1 MGRKKKITP
10 RKTPQRRSSRNR
22 MSSVMLKYP
31 SEEAENQKDIIIYGK
46 KKTVVEEII
55 KPKTLAIEIKEA
67 LLLEDDTY
75 PQLNKHDNI
84 QGLSAEGEEEIQAN
98 STEDPIIQENSAEG
112 EEEIQANSTLDIT
125 EEISREG
132 ISLVLNLFYESEGRL
147 EPVAWLNWNMD
158 VIKGDH
164 ANNHQGTLSTY
175 NNHEDISL
183 ENNKINCDLGLLSDD
198 NSCGVDDGKLQ

>member
-46 KKTVVEEII
+46 KKVVEEII

-98 STEDPIIQENSAEG
+98 STEDPIIQENNAEG
-112 EEEIQANSTLDIT
+112 E
-125 EEISREG
+125 
-132 ISLVLNLFYESEGRL
+132 
-147 EPVAWLNWNMD
+147 
-158 VIKGDH
+158 
-164 ANNHQGTLSTY
+164 
-175 NNHEDISL
+175 
-183 ENNKINCDLGLLSDD
+183 
-198 NSCGVDDGKLQ
+198 